1 MWLLPAWDRF
11 RHHGIGRPRACD
23 QERMET
29 RVRGITPV
37 FIVAHIHSHFGGS
50 RTQKAR
56 PPTCT
61 ALPVHLGPSV
71 LEEAHELAQRF
82 EELVGVG
89 AGVDHQ
95 VGPFLGRQVVEI
107 GAMVAKDHQDV
118 VEGLVV
124 TDE

>member
-1 MWLLPAWDRF
+1 
-11 RHHGIGRPRACD
+11 
-23 QERMET
+23 
-29 RVRGITPV
+29 
-37 FIVAHIHSHFGGS
+37 
-50 RTQKAR
+50 
-56 PPTCT
+56 
-61 ALPVHLGPSV
+61 V